1 MPLQYKGE
9 TGDKTERLKN
19 LRKTVGVTMQF
30 GLRVICNHRITP
42 IVKERVEAL
51 ANYICLSDDL
61 SFSSYWKDDEC
72 DILEIGATINNPDY
86 SKIKQYVHAVSG
98 AENIFQRCIAD
109 EWEFAYFASLDELH
123 STKDIA
129 FVDCNIF

>member
-1 MPLQYKGE
+1 
-9 TGDKTERLKN
+9 
-19 LRKTVGVTMQF
+19 MQF

-98 AENIFQRCIAD
+98 AENIFFQRCITD
-109 EWEFAYFASLDELH
+109 EWEFAYFASLEELH

-129 FVDCNIF
+129 FVVCNIF

>member
-1 MPLQYKGE
+1 
-9 TGDKTERLKN
+9 
-19 LRKTVGVTMQF
+19 MQF

-51 ANYICLSDDL
+51 ANYICLSDNL

-72 DILEIGATINNPDY
+72 DILEIGAKINNPDY
-86 SKIKQYVHAVSG
+86 SKIKQYVRAISG
-98 AENIFQRCIAD
+98 AKNIFQRCIAG

-123 STKDIA
+123 SSEDIA